1 MRHTSRKTIVNAKQ
15 CTLPTQHSFKQEA
28 KPNHCRRY
36 RGENYDIAAQL
47 TSEPLLGRFSIELA
61 LERLLRDTG
70 LYGGLT
76 SSGVITIS
84 QSGSEYES
92 NQNGKGKSMNI
103 TNSTKRKTLLA
114 SLIGVFAAGGMT
126 QATAQAGEAATEQSR
141 IDEIVVTAS
150 KRGEGSSVQD
160 YSGSITAIGAEAVD
174 RKNLVGMTD
183 YLMFVPGVTMLDL
196 GTGKNQVVM
205 RGVGVS
211 LFEQPTVSTY
221 FGEVPLSNPVAVFT
235 GSTDLKL
242 IDIERVEV
250 LRGPQGTL
258 YGSGAMGGTVRN
270 IPVAPNLNELEGS
283 VNVGF
288 STMEESDDTSNK
300 VEGVINIPLIEDE
313 LALRLVAYHYD
324 NAGYIDSVSSP
335 SLEDVAAR
343 SDTTVNL
350 RKDYNSSSYVG
361 GRAALLWEPSE
372 QLSISLTYASQELES
387 NTTDS
392 VVVALGRYEFNENLI
407 EADTTAEDEFRF
419 TNLVIEYDFGWATL
433 LSSSSKLDG
442 SSKSVQTVASSA
454 SSNTQFPEKESFT
467 QEVRLSSNL
476 EGDIQFVSGLYYE
489 DYEHNNLLAVRY
501 VGSPETFPDFNRGT
515 DPLWLVRTRDK
526 NLEQKAV
533 FGELV
538 YTLSPKW
545 ELIFG
550 GRWYDY
556 DRQDNNNTEGSRFR
570 QTPSILSELPT
581 DEQGSIY
588 KFNASYSPDDDTL
601 LYAEW
606 AQGFRVGEG
615 QALPDKDTCEV
626 NGFLIGTNAP
636 FKDRVDSDSTENFE
650 LGGKFTLL
658 DSRLNLNAAIY
669 RIDWDDIPVTITEL
683 SDSCESI
690 NSIKAN
696 GGKARLQGI
705 ELETSYHVTPDLRL
719 NFSASYNDSEFLDD
733 SIGGKGD
740 RLPLSA
746 RVNANLGI
754 EYHFE
759 LASYNAFVRSDY
771 SFVSDY
777 FTNVAGTS
785 PEVGGFG
792 KWNLNA
798 GIEVNQFDI
807 SVFGKNLTNQDD
819 LVGGSGRFGW
829 RLQPRVIGLYI
840 GYKF

>member
-1 MRHTSRKTIVNAKQ
+1 MCNYTEPTEPHSNKNKQKNKIKTRGFKTTMRHTSRKTIVNAKQ

-36 RGENYDIAAQL
+36 RGENATPRIGTIKQHVLAVALSIVCALCFSSTSAAATNGPEQTRTYHLDLPEQTVATALNSLSEQTDIQVLFPYDIAAQL

-407 EADTTAEDEFRF
+407 EADTTAEDEYSF
-419 TNLVIEYDFGWATL
+419 TNIVIE
-433 LSSSSKLDG
+433 
-442 SSKSVQTVASSA
+442 
-454 SSNTQFPEKESFT
+454 
-467 QEVRLSSNL
+467 
-476 EGDIQFVSGLYYE
+476 
-489 DYEHNNLLAVRY
+489 
-501 VGSPETFPDFNRGT
+501 
-515 DPLWLVRTRDK
+515 
-526 NLEQKAV
+526 
-533 FGELV
+533 
-538 YTLSPKW
+538 
-545 ELIFG
+545 
-550 GRWYDY
+550 
-556 DRQDNNNTEGSRFR
+556 
-570 QTPSILSELPT
+570 
-581 DEQGSIY
+581 
-588 KFNASYSPDDDTL
+588 
-601 LYAEW
+601 
-606 AQGFRVGEG
+606 
-615 QALPDKDTCEV
+615 
-626 NGFLIGTNAP
+626 
-636 FKDRVDSDSTENFE
+636 
-650 LGGKFTLL
+650 
-658 DSRLNLNAAIY
+658 
-669 RIDWDDIPVTITEL
+669 
-683 SDSCESI
+683 
-690 NSIKAN
+690 
-696 GGKARLQGI
+696 
-705 ELETSYHVTPDLRL
+705 
-719 NFSASYNDSEFLDD
+719 
-733 SIGGKGD
+733 
-740 RLPLSA
+740 
-746 RVNANLGI
+746 
-754 EYHFE
+754 
-759 LASYNAFVRSDY
+759 
-771 SFVSDY
+771 
-777 FTNVAGTS
+777 
-785 PEVGGFG
+785 
-792 KWNLNA
+792 
-798 GIEVNQFDI
+798 
-807 SVFGKNLTNQDD
+807 
-819 LVGGSGRFGW
+819 
-829 RLQPRVIGLYI
+829 
-840 GYKF
+840 